1 MVWHTSNNFKMTES
15 LRLAKRLASLVS
27 CSRSE
32 AVKYIEGGFVR
43 VDGQVVEE
51 PGFHVQA
58 EQQVELMPGAKLDA
72 MEEVTI
78 LLHKPAG
85 FDIESG
91 PAAVLSLITP
101 ENHATDD
108 RSGIRFIKRHLKD
121 LTLTDPLGVQSSGL
135 VVLTQNWRVA
145 RKLITDAAKVEQEF
159 IVEVKG
165 EISPEVLEQLNKGI
179 QVNGSLLPVKASMQN
194 ENRLR
199 FAVKGN
205 QRSQIANMCEKAG
218 LSVQAMK
225 RIRIGRLPM
234 SSLAAGQWRYLLGYE
249 QF

>member
-1 MVWHTSNNFKMTES
+1 MTES
-15 LRLAKRLASLVS
+15 QRLAKRLAKLVT

-32 AVKYIEGGFVR
+32 AVKYIEGGFVT

-58 EQQVELMPGAKLDA
+58 EQQIELMPGAKLDA
-72 MEEVTI
+72 MEDVTI

-85 FDIESG
+85 IDIETD
-91 PAAVLSLITP
+91 PDAALKLITSG
-101 ENHATDD
+101 NHAADD
-108 RSGIRFIKRHLKD
+108 RSGIRFIKHHLKG

-135 VVLTQNWRVA
+135 IVLTQNWRVA
-145 RKLITDAAKVEQEF
+145 RKLISDAARLEQEF
-159 IVEVKG
+159 IVEVSG

-179 QVNGSLLPVKASMQN
+179 TVNGSLLPVKASLQN
-194 ENRLR
+194 ETRLR

-205 QRSQIANMCEKAG
+205 QRSQIARLCETAG
-218 LSVQAMK
+218 LSVRAMK